1 MRNGSRAG
9 VSVLFVPPTSG
20 ASQLMGLLLQL
31 VPGGGVPEMAAAAA
45 IELAAREQG
54 ALAASA
60 AISPSSSLRGVD
72 VSVSATNTMTKS
84 SIFSDGEA
92 AFDACGM

>member
-20 ASQLMGLLLQL
+20 ASQLLQL

-60 AISPSSSLRGVD
+60 AISPSSSLHGAD
-72 VSVSATNTMTKS
+72 VSVTATNTMTKS
-84 SIFSDGEA
+84 SIFSDREA